1 MTSGIS
7 SAVYNNNDNVFII
20 VDNGYAAATGGQYI
34 PSSARTLKQDEQK
47 ARIQEAVQGVG
58 VKWVRTISSYD
69 IARTKALVRE
79 AMTSEFY
86 GPKVIVVEGECM
98 LNRQRREKPIK
109 AKNIKSG
116 QREIKERFYVE
127 AETCTGDHACI
138 RLSGCPSLTI
148 KPAPDILREDP
159 VAYVDNSCVG
169 CGVCGDNVHAA
180 VLCPS
185 FSRAELIFN
194 PTGWDRFKNFLR
206 QGIIGFLQR
215 HVDRK
220 RARVSL

>member
-1 MTSGIS
+1 
-7 SAVYNNNDNVFII
+7 
-20 VDNGYAAATGGQYI
+20 
-34 PSSARTLKQDEQK
+34 
-47 ARIQEAVQGVG
+47 
-58 VKWVRTISSYD
+58 
-69 IARTKALVRE
+69 
-79 AMTSEFY
+79 
-86 GPKVIVVEGECM
+86 M

-109 AKNIKSG
+109 AKSIKAG
-116 QREIKERFYVE
+116 KREIKERFYVE

-148 KPAPDILREDP
+148 KPNPDILREDP

-194 PTGWDRFKNFLR
+194 PSGWDKFKNTMR
-206 QGIIGFLQR
+206 QSVIGFFQNR
-215 HVDRK
+215 ADRK
-220 RARVSL
+220 RAQVTL